1 MTLTETITWPFAQL
15 LMAFYN
21 FTLNYGIAI
30 ILFAVVLKLILL
42 YPMMKSKQSMMRS
55 ARLQPYMKELEKK
68 HEGNKQKY
76 QEEVSKLYKEENI
89 NPMSGCLWSLI
100 PMIILFMLYDV
111 IRKPYTSLMHLS
123 ADQYAAV
130 TDKVSSLGG
139 TIPTGG
145 YSQLS
150 LVDFVHQHFDSFSGI
165 SNKLV
170 DLDFSFLGMN
180 LAVQPDWKFFLSTD
194 WSQTS
199 VWLPALGLFLIP
211 VLSAVLSYFSM
222 VISNKANPGMAQ
234 QQSQM
239 KMMMYMM
246 PLMSVYFGF
255 IMPGALGVYWIA
267 NSVLAIIQDS
277 VLNSYYGKQLDKE
290 DAERRERLR
299 AREIELEK
307 KHLETEKLKALGAT
321 EINKNTSKKKIQA
334 TAKAASNERLAAER
348 AEEKQPAAQRLGFQ
362 TIHPIRKS
370 TVAAMQGAGL
380 MFTTVFQTP
389 KGQRKRQRRHRHF
402 PISMK
407 MSTANMTRT
416 RVPATRHKYPN

>member
-30 ILFAVVLKLILL
+30 ILFAVVLKLVLL

-55 ARLQPYMKELEKK
+55 ARLQPYMNELEKK
-68 HEGNKQKY
+68 HEGKKQKY
-76 QEEVSKLYKEENI
+76 QEEVAKLYKEENI

-348 AEEKQPAAQRLGFQ
+348 AEEKAARRAALGLSNDTPDSQVDSRRYARGRAYVYDRFSNPEGAEEA
-362 TIHPIRKS
+362 TK
-370 TVAAMQGAGL
+370 AASAFSNIDEDVDREYDKDASSGDE
-380 MFTTVFQTP
+380 T
-389 KGQRKRQRRHRHF
+389 
-402 PISMK
+402 
-407 MSTANMTRT
+407 
-416 RVPATRHKYPN
+416 

>member
-348 AEEKQPAAQRLGFQ
+348 AEEKAARRAALGLSNDTPDSQVDSRRYARGRAYVYDRFSNPEGAEEA
-362 TIHPIRKS
+362 TK
-370 TVAAMQGAGL
+370 AASAFSNIDEDVDREYDKDASSGDE
-380 MFTTVFQTP
+380 T
-389 KGQRKRQRRHRHF
+389 
-402 PISMK
+402 
-407 MSTANMTRT
+407 
-416 RVPATRHKYPN
+416 